1 MVSKVFM
8 DRRLREDGTEQGS
21 ANVFLCGLPPFK
33 YPPNKQGQEPEIP
46 SIDFPGLNTTL
57 LYVAPPG
64 KIEEVSSP
72 LGNNNLVN
80 LFFFQAKNI
89 MKRMTDFITPLCQK
103 SKIMIRPQIY
113 EDIVGQIFKNNI
125 PIGEYKTS

>member
-64 KIEEVSSP
+64 KIEEVRSP
-72 LGNNNLVN
+72 FGNNNLVN
-80 LFFFQAKNI
+80 LCFFSGKKHNEKNDRLHHTALPKIENHDQASDIRRYSWPNI
-89 MKRMTDFITPLCQK
+89 QEQHSDR
-103 SKIMIRPQIY
+103 
-113 EDIVGQIFKNNI
+113 
-125 PIGEYKTS
+125 

>member
-1 MVSKVFM
+1 MYGSKTKQYQANDLVSKVFM

-33 YPPNKQGQEPEIP
+33 YPPNKEGQGPEIP

-64 KIEEVSSP
+64 KIEEVRSP
-72 LGNNNLVN
+72 SGNNSLVN
-80 LFFFQAKNI
+80 LFFFF
-89 MKRMTDFITPLCQK
+89 RQK
-103 SKIMIRPQIY
+103 I
-113 EDIVGQIFKNNI
+113 
-125 PIGEYKTS
+125 